1 MPQLPHRVD
10 PCSLP
15 SRTTLSFGTAVEAV
29 ASCRLA
35 IAGRHLHRNFPCSHV
50 LGCRRS
56 RTPTRGC
63 WKESRRCTH
72 NRMPSWREGLRAPCE
87 RCRGIARRKGGSMS
101 TEGNDP
107 TAGEDA
113 GPDPTPEPTPEP
125 DPTPDPAPTESL
137 AAPEPPPAAPD
148 PEPEPEP
155 APTPPPPTPPP
166 AAESTAAAPQ
176 SASPAASFD
185 FAAVPRSVWISAG
198 GALILLISV
207 FFSWYTATASA
218 TLAGSTVSRSASGSG
233 WDSAAARSWWPC
245 LRW

>member
-1 MPQLPHRVD
+1 
-10 PCSLP
+10 
-15 SRTTLSFGTAVEAV
+15 
-29 ASCRLA
+29 
-35 IAGRHLHRNFPCSHV
+35 
-50 LGCRRS
+50 
-56 RTPTRGC
+56 
-63 WKESRRCTH
+63 
-72 NRMPSWREGLRAPCE
+72 
-87 RCRGIARRKGGSMS
+87 MS

-113 GPDPTPEPTPEP
+113 SPDPTPEPTPEPTTEP

-148 PEPEPEP
+148 PEPEPDP

-166 AAESTAAAPQ
+166 AAESTATAPQ
-176 SASPAASFD
+176 SSSPAASFD

-233 WDSAAARSWWPC
+233 WDSGSGAKLVALLALVILVIWAIDLFADNIDLPVPASLVALVLGGLALLIVVIKFFSKPGSDISSFGGTVHFSVSVAWG
-245 LRW
+245 LYVAILASIAVVVGAYMHMNESSS

>member
-1 MPQLPHRVD
+1 
-10 PCSLP
+10 
-15 SRTTLSFGTAVEAV
+15 
-29 ASCRLA
+29 
-35 IAGRHLHRNFPCSHV
+35 
-50 LGCRRS
+50 
-56 RTPTRGC
+56 
-63 WKESRRCTH
+63 
-72 NRMPSWREGLRAPCE
+72 
-87 RCRGIARRKGGSMS
+87 MS
-101 TEGNDP
+101 TQGNDP

-113 GPDPTPEPTPEP
+113 SPDPTPEPTPEP

-148 PEPEPEP
+148 PEPEPP

-166 AAESTAAAPQ
+166 AAESTATVPQ
-176 SASPAASFD
+176 SAPPAASFD

-233 WDSAAARSWWPC
+233 WDSGSGAKLVFLLALVILVIWAIDLFADNIDLPVPASLVALVLGGLALLIVVIKFFSKPGSDISSFGGTVHFSVSVAWG
-245 LRW
+245 LYVAILASIAVVVGAYMHMNESSS

>member
-1 MPQLPHRVD
+1 
-10 PCSLP
+10 
-15 SRTTLSFGTAVEAV
+15 
-29 ASCRLA
+29 
-35 IAGRHLHRNFPCSHV
+35 
-50 LGCRRS
+50 
-56 RTPTRGC
+56 
-63 WKESRRCTH
+63 
-72 NRMPSWREGLRAPCE
+72 
-87 RCRGIARRKGGSMS
+87 MS

-113 GPDPTPEPTPEP
+113 SPDPTPEPTPEP
-125 DPTPDPAPTESL
+125 TTEPDPTSDAAPTESL

-148 PEPEPEP
+148 PEPEPDP

-166 AAESTAAAPQ
+166 AAESTATAPQ
-176 SASPAASFD
+176 SSSPAASFD

-233 WDSAAARSWWPC
+233 WDSGSGAKLVALLALVILVIWAIDLFADNIDLPVPASLVALVLGGLALLIVVIKFFSKPGSDISSFGGTVHFSVSVAWG
-245 LRW
+245 LYVAILASIAVVVGAYMHMNESSS